1 MRFWKLDSIGMNCND
16 AFRPRLRE
24 IKGRRRRERERKKSV
39 SHENFIPRGE
49 KQFPFLNEEIKY
61 IFMNEFVR
69 LFNLVFLR
77 NENR

>member
-16 AFRPRLRE
+16 AFRLRYSLRE

-49 KQFPFLNEEIKY
+49 KQFFFFE
-61 IFMNEFVR
+61 
-69 LFNLVFLR
+69 
-77 NENR
+77 

>member
-16 AFRPRLRE
+16 VFRPRLRE

-49 KQFPFLNEEIKY
+49 KQFFFFE
-61 IFMNEFVR
+61 
-69 LFNLVFLR
+69 
-77 NENR
+77 

>member
-24 IKGRRRRERERKKSV
+24 IKGRRRREREKKNQFYTRILF
-39 SHENFIPRGE
+39 HEVKNNF
-49 KQFPFLNEEIKY
+49 FFLNEEIKY